1 MNSELQNM
9 RQDYS
14 SGSLSKTDVTDNPVD
29 QFTKWFEEYKPK
41 AMHDANAMV
50 LSTVGVNNRPSS
62 RVVLLKGISKGG
74 FEFYTNY
81 QSHKAHD
88 MGVNNLVSLVFYW
101 PELERQVRV
110 EGKAVKL
117 TEAESDAYFKE
128 RPRGSQIGAWASP
141 QSQVILNRQMLEER
155 TAEMEKKFDGE
166 IERPDNW
173 GGYRVMPDS
182 IEFWQGRS
190 SRLHDRLIYIRK
202 DDDSWDLKRLAP

>member
-1 MNSELQNM
+1 MNNELQNI

-14 SGSLSKTDVTDNPVD
+14 SSSLSKADVLPNPVD
-29 QFTKWFEEYKPK
+29 QFAAWFEEYKSSAK
-41 AMHDANAMV
+41 HDSNAMV
-50 LSTVGVNNRPSS
+50 LSTVGPNNRPSS

-88 MGVNNLVSLVFYW
+88 IGVNNLVSLVFFW

-110 EGKAVKL
+110 EGKAEKL
-117 TEAESDAYFKE
+117 SDAESDAYFKE
-128 RPRGSQIGAWASP
+128 RPRGSQIGAWTSP
-141 QSQVILNRQMLEER
+141 QSQVVLNRQMLEDR
-155 TAEMEKKFDGE
+155 MAEMEKKFEGE

-173 GGYRVMPDS
+173 GGYRIMPES

-190 SRLHDRLIYIRK
+190 NRLHDRLIYIK
-202 DDDSWDLKRLAP
+202 GEKNTWDLKRLAP